1 MKKSHFILYLLICL
15 TVVEAYA
22 EFAGNKVLMFYTK
35 PLLLPMIML
44 YAFVVINH
52 RWNKALKF
60 LLVALFFSWIG
71 DVSLMLTPEHPL
83 DNSLMGV
90 PKSKYFFLL
99 GLSSFLINHLFLISI
114 YRKVTTENGES
125 LFQQNKFSFLPFLAY
140 GIVMVSVVVP
150 PVYDNPEKSLATIP
164 VILYASIL
172 LSMSAF
178 AYNRYSFVSTKSF
191 WLVFI
196 GAVLFVFS
204 DSIIALNFL
213 AFPGLIPKPG
223 FVIMTTYVAAEF
235 LIAKGILLQFF
246 EEK

>member
-164 VILYASIL
+164 VILYAAIL
-172 LSMSAF
+172 LSMAAF
-178 AYNRYSFVSTKSF
+178 AYNRYGFVNTKNF